1 MKWNKLD
8 KFYQDGNF
16 RSYLNQ
22 VLTMKYL
29 MEEEETDNETTAAI
43 IAAGAVVARLTGLMV
58 DDLRRLHSE
67 IVSEMEKSRRQAAA
81 IRNEILGH
89 VGERTENAILAEL
102 ARLNDRLERMENTVD
117 GTQ

>member
-1 MKWNKLD
+1 
-8 KFYQDGNF
+8 
-16 RSYLNQ
+16 
-22 VLTMKYL
+22 
-29 MEEEETDNETTAAI
+29 
-43 IAAGAVVARLTGLMV
+43 
-58 DDLRRLHSE
+58 
-67 IVSEMEKSRRQAAA
+67 MEKSRRQAAA